1 MSALGMEIA
10 EQRDVLKD
18 VFGIVEDGEKRLVDS
33 YRTPYSST
41 EFEEKLKVLWA
52 VWNQQFWDYFVA
64 HVADDIADGMSP

>member
-33 YRTPYSST
+33 YSST
-41 EFEEKLKVLWA
+41 EFEEKLSAMGRLESA
-52 VWNQQFWDYFVA
+52 ILGLFCR
-64 HVADDIADGMSP
+64 PCC

>member
-1 MSALGMEIA
+1 MSVLGMEIA

-33 YRTPYSST
+33 YSST

-52 VWNQQFWDYFVA
+52 VWN
-64 HVADDIADGMSP
+64 

>member
-33 YRTPYSST
+33 YSST
-41 EFEEKLKVLWA
+41 QFEEKLKVLWA